1 MTDKQIFKQRFEENY
16 KGKRLL
22 AIQLNGFTHTVFY
35 DNKKKG
41 EKVEKEN
48 ISIDRYSGCMGQTE
62 ANGYGMNNTAVSKLF
77 EGYPNYAYQNNAKEI
92 VYVKP

>member
-22 AIQLNGFTHTVFY
+22 AIQLDGFSHKVIY
-35 DNKKKG
+35 D
-41 EKVEKEN
+41 EKEKGAPVCGVKV
-48 ISIDRYSGCMGQTE
+48 DYYSGCMGQAE
-62 ANGYGMNNTAVSKLF
+62 AESYGYNSATAIKMF
-77 EGYPNYAYQNNAKEI
+77 EGYPNYVYQNNAKEI